1 MEHVSSFGR
10 FGSGAK
16 GVKDSWFNHNTDKL
30 ILLILTVLLWT
41 SCLSTA
47 IWILRHMS
55 DNMEAIAFIAFMTGT
70 VSTVLGALVMILT
83 GRSNRADGQTSNGTP
98 PTPVAVADP
107 VTTTAPPNGVLLQVK
122 S

>member
-1 MEHVSSFGR
+1 
-10 FGSGAK
+10 
-16 GVKDSWFNHNTDKL
+16 
-30 ILLILTVLLWT
+30 
-41 SCLSTA
+41 
-47 IWILRHMS
+47 MS